1 MVDKGK
7 GSKKPPKP
15 SSKSKGAQKV
25 SGAGPAIADRS
36 KDAKKPKK

>member
-15 SSKSKGAQKV
+15 SSKSKGAQKP
-25 SGAGPAIADRS
+25 SGGGSAA
-36 KDAKKPKK
+36 DAKKTKK